1 MYELQMHKTSIYM
14 WLVHSMSEGGEVYR
28 EEVEAMQTEIK

>member
-1 MYELQMHKTSIYM
+1 MNYGCTKPGIHM

-28 EEVEAMQTEIK
+28 EEVEAMQPEIK